1 MEINDYIMTAGNK
14 PPIVT
19 TTLKLHPSF
28 TIYQKLEQNGDD
40 KSQRPYN

>member
-1 MEINDYIMTAGNK
+1 MTAGNK

-19 TTLKLHPSF
+19 TTLKLQFYSF